1 MDHIEIL
8 CHFNIFC
15 RNLTEFIVR
24 DCHVNLIV
32 NIAPLRKSSCFLALR
47 GVSLNKI
54 SCLFEICKLEFFDE
68 HFVAGSPARANLGEG
83 LGGTDA
89 SCLSMGLQEIS

>member
-1 MDHIEIL
+1 MDHVEIL

-15 RNLTEFIVR
+15 RNFAEFIVR
-24 DCHVNLIV
+24 DSHVNLIV
-32 NIAPLRKSSCFLALR
+32 NIAPLRKSACFLALR
-47 GVSLNKI
+47 GVRFHKI

-68 HFVAGSPARANLGEG
+68 HFVAGCPARADLGDG

-89 SCLSMGLQEIS
+89 SRLSMGLQEIS